1 MNPSIVGEATARFF
15 AQVGENG
22 RVHFISACKQVMRF
36 VCLGDDLVFPDTLW
50 DGFPGRWGAQV
61 AVGWANS

>member
-1 MNPSIVGEATARFF
+1 VDGDMVAQCWAD

-36 VCLGDDLVFPDTLW
+36 VCLGDDLVMLACEMHHFW
-50 DGFPGRWGAQV
+50 M
-61 AVGWANS
+61 GWNLNDMTFVRFQ

>member
-1 MNPSIVGEATARFF
+1 MVAQCWTD

-36 VCLGDDLVFPDTLW
+36 VCLGDDLVMLACEMHHF
-50 DGFPGRWGAQV
+50 
-61 AVGWANS
+61 GWAGT

>member
-1 MNPSIVGEATARFF
+1 MVAQCWAD

-36 VCLGDDLVFPDTLW
+36 VCLGDDLVML
-50 DGFPGRWGAQV
+50 ACEMHH
-61 AVGWANS
+61 VGWAGT